1 MEVELKTQEKE
12 RNILEF
18 TGNWFFDLGIL
29 GFVNLM
35 EEVYD
40 WNLEELRRKI
50 DEDKETIFYYY
61 FPFAY
66 LFYHSK
72 AIEFNMDL
80 RNIIRKKKLP
90 NKDDLI
96 KRLKENF
103 STEKKDFINS
113 LEKNLK
119 IIRDDSESL
128 FKNSKDLIK
137 SMIKNFKIHA
147 GGSGRNFYLYNP
159 KKPLFES
166 FIYLHYLIKEDFKS
180 LKKVKK
186 LKGGKEEA
194 LSYELKPDVVI
205 NPFIFSNKILNLSY
219 TALPDIYYY
228 KKALNVSI
236 PFYILLLSIYSHG
249 FINIISRNISFYTPN
264 LEITYSINKKIRTEK
279 NRIKDRN
286 SLLKVTFLS
295 LVDEIVERKAKFSL
309 EEMYIIEYKS
319 VKNQQ
324 IAGVEYIGITKL
336 RAKILSDDNIR
347 DKLNT
352 ILKIRRGKNDKDLED
367 VWVLEELIKH
377 KPLFP
382 IVMNHINYII
392 TNLVKVKN
400 QKKKLQFSPKSN
412 LLYALSTDLVLGGI
426 EKENKGESVFS
437 EEFFEKYSDV
447 CEEIKR
453 TKRNLSYIGSLVS
466 NIFRKINNDERTK
479 LISSLFSILI
489 KGNRSSFVNTLLKQI
504 LNQNLEEK
512 NSNFFDLMIKF
523 ILNNDEGWRHYAL
536 SIIIGLTYSGGEE
549 NND

>member
-119 IIRDDSESL
+119 IIRDDSQSL

-159 KKPLFES
+159 PRDLFNS
-166 FIYLHYLIKEDFKS
+166 FTYLHYLIKEDFGS
-180 LKKVKK
+180 LESIKNVKK
-186 LKGGKEEA
+186 KEK
-194 LSYELKPDVVI
+194 LSYEIKPDSSI
-205 NPFIFSNKILNLSY
+205 NPFIFSLSIKNFSY
-219 TALPDIYYY
+219 TDLPDVEIL
-228 KKALNVSI
+228 KKALTLSI
-236 PFYILLLSIYSHG
+236 PVYIPFLSIFSHG
-249 FINIISRNISFYTPN
+249 FLNILNRNICFYIPN
-264 LEITYSINKKIRTEK
+264 LDITYSVNK
-279 NRIKDRN
+279 RIK
-286 SLLKVTFLS
+286 LKKELIGKGDTIFKITFSSIIEEL
-295 LVDEIVERKAKFSL
+295 IERKSEFSL
-309 EEMYIIEYKS
+309 DNMYIIEYGGVGNDQKI
-319 VKNQQ
+319 KN
-324 IAGVEYIGITKL
+324 VEYIGISKL
-336 RAKILSDDNIR
+336 KAKILLNENIR
-347 DKLNT
+347 DSINKTVSLKVGKETKNVWILEEFIKNKPLLPIILNHMRNFLNKKVKLAHVPSLFHALSIDL
-352 ILKIRRGKNDKDLED
+352 ILK
-367 VWVLEELIKH
+367 EL
-377 KPLFP
+377 
-382 IVMNHINYII
+382 
-392 TNLVKVKN
+392 
-400 QKKKLQFSPKSN
+400 
-412 LLYALSTDLVLGGI
+412 
-426 EKENKGESVFS
+426 EKENKRTVNIFDDG
-437 EEFFEKYSDV
+437 FFTTYPEV
-447 CEEIKR
+447 IKR
-453 TKRNLSYIGSLVS
+453 IKNNKRIMNSLKSQVSQIFANLK
-466 NIFRKINNDERTK
+466 NEEKER
-479 LISSLFSILI
+479 LAQILTSMVI
-489 KGNRSSFVNTLLKQI
+489 KGNRTNFVNFLLKWI
-504 LNQNLEEK
+504 LKQEIKEK
-512 NSNFFDLMIKF
+512 NNLFNLMIEY
-523 ILNNDEGWRHYAL
+523 ILNNENWKHFAL
-536 SIIIGLTYSGGEE
+536 SIILGLISGGEE
-549 NND
+549 KND